1 MAEVIGAVALVY
13 VIVEVVGI
21 CAALVLFFLL
31 GGVILGIGKI
41 IDKKEERRH
50 GKDRNRRD

>member
-13 VIVEVVGI
+13 AIVEVVGI